1 MNTHTVTGLGWYGNT
16 FLLNLLPLE
25 DRFLSF
31 LRIHKPQY
39 PVAPEPGT
47 SQAESIDLDEEKDGY
62 RTASLQA

>member
-1 MNTHTVTGLGWYGNT
+1 MSGLGWYGKT

-39 PVAPEPGT
+39 PVAPELGT
-47 SQAESIDLDEEKDGY
+47 IQAESIDLDEEKDGY
-62 RTASLQA
+62 RTASLHT